1 MKTILQYIGL
11 LLLLILSFLGANY
24 LLSGDTIISGSISL
38 VLVILIYF
46 LIEFLKNRKV
56 QITKSKFSGV
66 SFLLWGLFVVLCIPI
81 GILITHALNVEIN
94 AKKELKSYANAI
106 VAKNQDAINL
116 FQTENKQYIQETYL
130 IARNALDRYVNTS
143 NKTEKDSIEAL
154 LGDVRFGITEFQ
166 QINKSNFS
174 NSANALQSALEI
186 QSAAVLDSIQ
196 DRSKTTIKNNVYLV
210 DKWSRLRLVS
220 AISELENMLEK
231 NINQMNAFLT
241 HQNYKPNVFSNPDN
255 PGAEVLSFVES
266 ANNQLKV
273 NKSDVNLASFSGLWK
288 QYAPYW
294 LLIPVF
300 IFFFL
305 LILPYVL
312 EQTSGKYTV
321 QDDKDIETG
330 GIEI

>member
-24 LLSGDTIISGSISL
+24 MMSGDTIISGSISL
-38 VLVILIYF
+38 ILVILIYF
-46 LIEFLKNRKV
+46 LIEFLKKRKV
-56 QITKSKFSGV
+56 QITKSKFSVV
-66 SFLLWGLFVVLCIPI
+66 SFLLWGIFVVLCIPI

-116 FQTENKQYIQETYL
+116 FQTENKQYIEETYL
-130 IARNALDRYVNTS
+130 IARNALDRYVNTT
-143 NKTEKDSIEAL
+143 NNTEKDSIKAL

-166 QINKSNFS
+166 QIDKSNFS
-174 NSANALQSALEI
+174 SSANALQSALEI
-186 QSAAVLDSIQ
+186 RSAAVLDSIQ

-210 DKWSRLRLVS
+210 DNWSRLRLVR
-220 AISELENMLEK
+220 AISELENMMDK
-231 NINQMNAFLT
+231 NINQMNRFLT
-241 HQNYKPNVFSNPDN
+241 NENYKPNVFSNPEN
-255 PGAEVLSFVES
+255 PSTEVLGFVDIE
-266 ANNQLKV
+266 NNQLKV
-273 NKSDVNLASFSGLWK
+273 NKSDVNLSSFTGLWK
-288 QYAPYW
+288 QYSPYW

-300 IFFFL
+300 LFFFL
-305 LILPYVL
+305 LILPYLL

>member
-24 LLSGDTIISGSISL
+24 LLNGDTIISGSISL
-38 VLVILIYF
+38 VLVVLIYF
-46 LIEFLKNRKV
+46 LIEFLKKRKV
-56 QITKSKFSGV
+56 QITKSKFSIV
-66 SFLLWGLFVVLCIPI
+66 SILLWGLFVVLCIPI
-81 GILITHALNVEIN
+81 GILITHALNVELN
-94 AKKELKSYANAI
+94 AKKELKSYANTI
-106 VAKNQDAINL
+106 VTKNQDAINL

-143 NKTEKDSIEAL
+143 NKKDKDSIEAL
-154 LGDVRFGITEFQ
+154 LGNRRFGINNFQ
-166 QINKSNFS
+166 QINRSNFN

-220 AISELENMLEK
+220 AISELESMLDK
-231 NINQMNAFLT
+231 NINQMNTFLT
-241 HQNYKPNVFSNPDN
+241 NENYKSNVFSNPDN
-255 PGAEVLSFVES
+255 PSNEVLSFIES
-266 ANNQLKV
+266 ANNQLKA
-273 NKSDVNLASFSGLWK
+273 NKSNVNLASFSGLWK
-288 QYAPYW
+288 QYLPYW
-294 LLIPVF
+294 LLIPVV

-305 LILPYVL
+305 LILPYFL
-312 EQTSGKYTV
+312 EQTSGKYTKH
-321 QDDKDIETG
+321 DDEDIETG